1 MDGQDTDYRRLAGLM
16 ISGGVM
22 HFVTPRTYERVVPP
36 RLGDPRRV
44 VLASGVAEVVAG
56 ALLLAPRTRRL
67 GGWLTAAVLVGIFP
81 ANVQMARDAGTERQA
96 VPAVPAGP
104 FRAAALAR
112 LPLQVPLVVR
122 AVRIGRGR

>member
-16 ISGGVM
+16 IGGGVM
-22 HFVTPRTYERVVPP
+22 HFVTPGTYEKVVPA
-36 RLGDPRRV
+36 RLGDPRRI
-44 VLASGVAEVVAG
+44 VLASGAAEVVAG

-67 GGWLTAAVLVGIFP
+67 GGWLTAAVLVGVFP
-81 ANVQMARDAGTERQA
+81 ANVQMALDAGTERQA
-96 VPAVPAGP
+96 APTVPAGP

-122 AVRIGRGR
+122 AIRIGRGR